1 MNHMKVV
8 FAGSLLIITILSFFV
23 LDMNKSV
30 MYAQVSFMRIY
41 YFMFMLLGAMTALDL
56 RKPAMEMI
64 FWKLYGLCAG
74 GGFCVRTQTLKTW
87 G

>member
-1 MNHMKVV
+1 MIYYAVFYVIRRFLMNHMKVV

-41 YFMFMLLGAMTALDL
+41 YFMFMLLGAMTAFDL
-56 RKPAMEMI
+56 RKPA
-64 FWKLYGLCAG
+64 K
-74 GGFCVRTQTLKTW
+74 VSR
-87 G
+87 